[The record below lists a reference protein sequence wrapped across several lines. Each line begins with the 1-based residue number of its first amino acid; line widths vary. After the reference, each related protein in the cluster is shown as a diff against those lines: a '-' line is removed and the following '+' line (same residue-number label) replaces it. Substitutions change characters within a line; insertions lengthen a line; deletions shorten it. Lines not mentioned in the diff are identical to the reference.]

1 MATVPIPEIKA
12 DQGFLPPQTKL
23 LLGAFMILAAIGV
36 YAFLN
41 LQSTQQYF
49 LTLAE
54 LKAKGNAAYTQSV
67 RVSGELVPNST
78 KVDSKNIIA
87 RFSMTDGSITMPVE
101 YVNGILPDTFEKAT
115 QVIAEGR
122 LASDGTFR
130 ATLVLAK
137 CPSKYDPSTIE
148 WRTSEQY
155 SSNK

>member
-1 MATVPIPEIKA
+1 MATVPIPEVNSDK
-12 DQGFLPPQTKL
+12 GFLPRQTKL
-23 LLGAFMILAAIGV
+23 LLGAFMILGAIGV

-54 LKAKGNAAYTQSV
+54 LKAKGNAAYSQSV
-67 RVSGELVPNST
+67 RVSGDLVPNST
-78 KVDSKNIIA
+78 KVDSKNVVA
-87 RFSMTDGSITMPVE
+87 RFSITDGNITMPVE
-101 YVNGILPDTFEKAT
+101 YANGILPDTFEKAT

-122 LASDGTFR
+122 LATDGTFR

-137 CPSKYDPSTIE
+137 CPSKYDPSTVE

-155 SSNK
+155 GK